1 MKGKGLLRGAR
12 CLKALYKNLKS
23 SQVTKLKLAGD
34 KLENSIEKG
43 FGFLLG
49 KGELS

>member
-1 MKGKGLLRGAR
+1 MDIKK
-12 CLKALYKNLKS
+12 KKKE
-23 SQVTKLKLAGD
+23 QKIAGD

-49 KGELS
+49 KVESS